1 MIPFCEQMADQ
12 VAIYHKKSRA
22 DYKKNIVEALMVILG
37 NIHHNHSIDPE
48 MYCIVTLANNSWA
61 KDIYNSFGLGI
72 RSVSD
77 IVHYLSDPEVS
88 SLDII
93 GGYFNRNLRKPKGE
107 VTRVRGRPRLIEG
120 INDYLITTSE
130 GSNGIPS
137 VTRNT
142 YQIEDRHSP
151 LALSLY
157 HQEPLP
163 IIRLKG
169 ENGKLDEFKPSDE
182 TKVMEERLS
191 SYNSFIRK
199 HWVDLLVPD
208 QTLKELSTG
217 RDQSNSEDEKKD
229 HQESFSL
236 CFDNQLHRVF
246 NNGSFD
252 QGGRFYGGWWQSI
265 KLSLMHI

>member
-1 MIPFCEQMADQ
+1 
-12 VAIYHKKSRA
+12 
-22 DYKKNIVEALMVILG
+22 
-37 NIHHNHSIDPE
+37 

-93 GGYFNRNLRKPKGE
+93 GGHFNRNLSKPKGE
-107 VTRVRGRPRLIEG
+107 ATRVRGRPKLIEG
-120 INDYLITTSE
+120 INDYLRTTLEESNGITSE

-142 YQIEDRHSP
+142 YQIEDPHSP

-163 IIRLKG
+163 II
-169 ENGKLDEFKPSDE
+169 
-182 TKVMEERLS
+182 
-191 SYNSFIRK
+191 
-199 HWVDLLVPD
+199 
-208 QTLKELSTG
+208 
-217 RDQSNSEDEKKD
+217 
-229 HQESFSL
+229 
-236 CFDNQLHRVF
+236 
-246 NNGSFD
+246 
-252 QGGRFYGGWWQSI
+252 
-265 KLSLMHI
+265 